1 MSEEKRLKTNALAFE
16 ASSPLIIADSEQV
29 IISVNKACVSLS
41 GFVQESIRG
50 VKLEKLYIEGLYD
63 FTKTA
68 EPGFLEFLNNPDKD
82 HFTGKTVRVTKQ
94 GEVIHFVETITVIGS
109 DATRPRNFVVYL
121 QDVSSLV
128 KTERALSE
136 SRQAYTSLIDSML
149 DGVVMLDES
158 QIVDCNKQFARM
170 LGQDK
175 SRIIGRS
182 IVELSALTQ
191 ADGTHPSER
200 TRQVF
205 SSVLS
210 GRTAAIEWWLIGASG
225 QTIETEGSLSSATV
239 DGKPVLLATVRDISK
254 RKQFDRERQDL
265 LDVLAEKEELIRL
278 ASQATG
284 VVSWVLDIGSR
295 AIIWS
300 DGAEDTLGLEVGTLD
315 GSLDGIQRLMS
326 EQQREELERALFE
339 AATTGKPLK
348 MEISVGLNPGRSET
362 IRWMRIQ
369 GRVEFDDGGVA
380 RHLRGIVFDITE
392 EKRTKKEIER
402 LAYYDPLTGLAN
414 RRLLLD
420 RVQRC
425 CKQAQRKG
433 NSGAVFFMDL
443 DRFKLLN
450 DSLGHGA
457 GDELLKEVARR
468 LKNCLREE
476 DTVARL
482 GGDEFVVLAPSIEG
496 DAKVIGRKA
505 RHIGHLLRH
514 CVSGEYH
521 FEGRYYYLSCS
532 IGVSIFPQ
540 DSNKAS
546 EVLQYADAAMY
557 LAKKN
562 GRDAVAFYR
571 TELQTEAEGRLA
583 LERGL
588 RNAVELN
595 QLALFYQPKIDVRRA
610 RVIGAEAL
618 LRWHHPTQGLVMP
631 DRFIPVAE
639 ETGLIL
645 DIGKWVLDEACRQC
659 VEWNLGRIAEQKIG
673 VSVNVSPVQF
683 RHGGFVKDVMSIVD
697 NHGLDPALLTLEITE
712 GILVENMEEAQ
723 RKLNEL
729 RAIGVCLSIDD
740 FGTGY
745 SSLYYLK
752 SLPLDEI
759 KIDRVF
765 VKDIVE
771 SHSDAGVVASIMA
784 IAENFGLSAVAEG
797 VETQSQVD
805 YLDKL
810 GCYLNQG
817 YFYSKPLPAEDFAEK
832 FVVERKSSPAE

>member
-1 MSEEKRLKTNALAFE
+1 M
-16 ASSPLIIADSEQV
+16 
-29 IISVNKACVSLS
+29 
-41 GFVQESIRG
+41 
-50 VKLEKLYIEGLYD
+50 
-63 FTKTA
+63 
-68 EPGFLEFLNNPDKD
+68 
-82 HFTGKTVRVTKQ
+82 
-94 GEVIHFVETITVIGS
+94 
-109 DATRPRNFVVYL
+109 
-121 QDVSSLV
+121 
-128 KTERALSE
+128 
-136 SRQAYTSLIDSML
+136 
-149 DGVVMLDES
+149 
-158 QIVDCNKQFARM
+158 
-170 LGQDK
+170 
-175 SRIIGRS
+175 
-182 IVELSALTQ
+182 
-191 ADGTHPSER
+191 
-200 TRQVF
+200 
-205 SSVLS
+205 
-210 GRTAAIEWWLIGASG
+210 
-225 QTIETEGSLSSATV
+225 
-239 DGKPVLLATVRDISK
+239 
-254 RKQFDRERQDL
+254 
-265 LDVLAEKEELIRL
+265 
-278 ASQATG
+278 
-284 VVSWVLDIGSR
+284 
-295 AIIWS
+295 
-300 DGAEDTLGLEVGTLD
+300 
-315 GSLDGIQRLMS
+315 
-326 EQQREELERALFE
+326 
-339 AATTGKPLK
+339 
-348 MEISVGLNPGRSET
+348 
-362 IRWMRIQ
+362 
-369 GRVEFDDGGVA
+369 
-380 RHLRGIVFDITE
+380 
-392 EKRTKKEIER
+392 
-402 LAYYDPLTGLAN
+402 
-414 RRLLLD
+414 
-420 RVQRC
+420 
-425 CKQAQRKG
+425 
-433 NSGAVFFMDL
+433 
-443 DRFKLLN
+443 
-450 DSLGHGA
+450 
-457 GDELLKEVARR
+457 
-468 LKNCLREE
+468 
-476 DTVARL
+476 
-482 GGDEFVVLAPSIEG
+482 
-496 DAKVIGRKA
+496 
-505 RHIGHLLRH
+505 
-514 CVSGEYH
+514 
-521 FEGRYYYLSCS
+521 
-532 IGVSIFPQ
+532 
-540 DSNKAS
+540 
-546 EVLQYADAAMY
+546 
-557 LAKKN
+557 
-562 GRDAVAFYR
+562 
-571 TELQTEAEGRLA
+571 
-583 LERGL
+583 